1 MSRKP
6 RLPSLPPRIG
16 GLPSRIGQP
25 DATEAE
31 RARRRDRT
39 EPWRKLYRSARWAR
53 LRMVVLTRDGFQ
65 CRRCGFV
72 ETDTSRL
79 ICDHIVDHKG
89 DEAKFWVGPDGLQTL
104 CIACHGAKARTQQRV
119 ARLRRPGGGG

>member
-1 MSRKP
+1 MARLSR
-6 RLPSLPPRIG
+6 LPPRLS
-16 GLPSRIGQP
+16 GLAPMVARA
-25 DATEAE
+25 DATEAA
-31 RARRRDRT
+31 RSRRRDRT
-39 EPWRKLYRSARWAR
+39 EPWRRLYRSARWAR
-53 LRMVVLTRDGFQ
+53 LRMAVLTRDGFQ

-104 CIACHGAKARTQQRV
+104 CVGCHGAKARTRN
-119 ARLRRPGGGG
+119 RWGG